1 MQSDPGPDDTARDTK
16 DTIHQGRYLR
26 VGQMDSMISPPSEAP
41 LGQGPDMHSV
51 NWTTSSSFIS
61 NFILLI
67 LVGEALYLGVLF
79 SVAPEQQFRI
89 VGPVLMS
96 LTAVSSWVLYK
107 RGHFLHAFKFL
118 VFGSWGIITSSVLMN
133 GGIGVPLAYAYPLVI
148 LVSGWLISPRVAVV
162 MTILT
167 SLSSLFLIFAE
178 VQGWLRQPPPS
189 SVMLLGV
196 AQVVVNITTALL
208 VVFMVNAYRSRLSR
222 LTAVS
227 RESAQRNRDLEATR
241 LELHQAQAV
250 AKIGSWVYELDSDTM
265 RLSDETCRIFGLPD
279 GTIGNA
285 ESYLRL
291 TVEEDRP
298 AVSQAWQAALQSGSF
313 DHEHRIRT
321 GKSIRWVRQKA
332 DFLPTT
338 DGQLIRAVG
347 ISQDITERKLA
358 DLAARQSANRFAT
371 AFRSS
376 PVASSIATIEDGR
389 VMEANYNFERDF
401 GWTQADLIGKTSL
414 EVGLWPDPAMRAA
427 WADGLTQT
435 GRVIEY
441 ETVWLHKNGERRNV
455 SISGEII
462 DIDGQA
468 CILAYGTDITQRK
481 EAQEQIQNLAFFDP
495 LTQLPNRRLL
505 MNRLEQAMASGS
517 RRQRQAALL
526 FIDLDNFKTLND
538 SYGHDRGDLL
548 LQQVAQRLV
557 ACIREG
563 DTVARLGGDEFVVML
578 EDLSSSTLEAT
589 LQAKT
594 VGETVLHALN
604 QDYQLAK
611 NLHHSTPSIGVTL
624 FGGAH
629 ESIEEPLKRAD
640 LAMYQAKAAGRNTL
654 RFFDPQMQAVVA
666 ARASLELG
674 LREALAQGQLVL
686 HYQAQVTSEGAVLGA
701 EALVRWRHPARGM
714 VSPAEF
720 IPLAEETGL
729 ILPLGNWVLQ
739 TACAQ
744 LAAWAHNPDTADLS
758 VSVNVSVRQFYQND
772 FVEQVL
778 GALARSGANASRLKL
793 ELTESML
800 VTHLEDV
807 IAKMTAL
814 QARGVGFS
822 LDDFGTGYSSLAYLK
837 RLPLDQLKI
846 DQGFVRD
853 ILIDANDAAI
863 AKMVIVLA
871 DSLGLMVIAEGVET
885 QAQKDALLAQGCHAY
900 QGYLFSRPLS
910 IEDFEVYLR
919 RDHSARGRL
928 GRAGD

>member
-1 MQSDPGPDDTARDTK
+1 
-16 DTIHQGRYLR
+16 
-26 VGQMDSMISPPSEAP
+26 MDSKASSPPMAP
-41 LGQGPDMHSV
+41 HGQGLDSHPR
-51 NWTTSSSFIS
+51 NWGPSSSFTNS
-61 NFILLI
+61 FILLI
-67 LVGEALYLGVLF
+67 LAGAVIYLAILFMTAPEHTFRVVGPALLSMTAVIGLALYQKGH
-79 SVAPEQQFRI
+79 A
-89 VGPVLMS
+89 
-96 LTAVSSWVLYK
+96 LY
-107 RGHFLHAFKFL
+107 AFKFL
-118 VFGSWGIITSSVLMN
+118 VFGCWGTITAVAIMN
-133 GGIGVPLAYAYPLVI
+133 GGIRVPLAYAYPLVI
-148 LVSGWLISPRVAVV
+148 VMSGWLISSRVAVV
-162 MTILT
+162 MTTLT
-167 SLSSLFLIFAE
+167 SLSIVLLVLAE
-178 VQGWLRQPPPS
+178 TQGWLRQPPSPP
-189 SVMLLGV
+189 VVVHGV
-196 AQVVVNITTALL
+196 AQVAINLATALL
-208 VVFMVNAYRSRLSR
+208 VIFMVNAYKSRLLR
-222 LTAVS
+222 LTSVS
-227 RESAQRNRDLEATR
+227 EESAQRTRELEAIR

-265 RLSDETCRIFGLPD
+265 RLSDEACRIFGVPE

-285 ESYLRL
+285 QSYLRL
-291 TVEEDRP
+291 TLEEDRP
-298 AVSQAWQAALQSGSF
+298 AVSLAWQAALQSGSF
-313 DHEHRIRT
+313 DHEHRIWAF
-321 GKSIRWVRQKA
+321 KSVRWVRQKA

-338 DGQLIRAVG
+338 NGQVIRAVG
-347 ISQDITERKLA
+347 VSQDITDRKLA
-358 DLAARQSANRFAT
+358 DLAARQSANRFAI

-389 VMEANYNFERDF
+389 LIEANYNFERDF

-427 WADGLTQT
+427 WADVLRQT

-462 DIDGQA
+462 DIDGQS
-468 CILAYGTDITQRK
+468 CIMAYSTDITQRK
-481 EAQEQIQNLAFFDP
+481 EAQEQIQNLAFYDP

-505 MNRLEQAMASGS
+505 MNRLKQAMASS
-517 RRQRQAALL
+517 MRHQHQAALL

-538 SYGHDRGDLL
+538 SYGHDRGDML

-563 DTVARLGGDEFVVML
+563 DTVARLGGDEFVLML
-578 EDLSSSTLEAT
+578 ENLSSSALEAT

-594 VGETVLHALN
+594 VSETVLHTLN
-604 QDYQLAK
+604 QDYQLAN

-624 FGGAH
+624 FGGVQ

-640 LAMYQAKAAGRNTL
+640 LAMYQAKAAGRNTI

-666 ARASLELG
+666 TRTSLELG

-701 EALVRWRHPARGM
+701 EALVRWCHPERGL

-744 LAAWAHNPDTADLS
+744 LAEWAHSPDTADLS
-758 VSVNVSVRQFYQND
+758 ISVNVSVRQFHQTD
-772 FVEQVL
+772 FVQHVL
-778 GALARSGANASRLKL
+778 DALARNGANASRLKL
-793 ELTESML
+793 ELTESLL
-800 VTHLEDV
+800 VTHMEDV
-807 IAKMTAL
+807 IAKMSAL
-814 QARGVGFS
+814 QALGVRFA
-822 LDDFGTGYSSLAYLK
+822 LDDFGTGYSSLVYLK

-871 DSLGLMVIAEGVET
+871 DSLGLTVIAEGVET

-900 QGYLFSRPLS
+900 QGYLFSRPLP
-910 IEDFEVYLR
+910 IKDFEVYLR
-919 RDHSARGRL
+919 GAST
-928 GRAGD
+928 